1 MTSQIHQISLSYS
14 SEEDR
19 LLLIIT
25 TRELEEYRIWLTRR
39 YTSILLGVVRKII
52 QDFGG
57 LTDQSV
63 SQEVQNLFKDGAFDK
78 PLEQNTGSLPFGND
92 GILAYGLSTEQI
104 DEMQFAIELFS
115 KEQRKI
121 SFGFNKANIVM
132 FHNLLQQCLLK
143 TNWNIVEIVPKGENI
158 H

>member
-25 TRELEEYRIWLTRR
+25 TREREEYRIWLTRR
-39 YTSILLGVVRKII
+39 YAGILLGVVRKII

-63 SQEVQNLFKDGAFDK
+63 SQEVQHLFKGGAFDK
-78 PLEQNTGSLPFGND
+78 PLEQNPVSLPFGDD
-92 GILAYGLSTEQI
+92 GILAYGLTTEQI
-104 DEMQFAIELFS
+104 DATQFAIELFS

-143 TNWNIVEIVPKGENI
+143 TNWNISEIIPKGENI